1 MKFKASHARR
11 SVSRWRKTS
20 KYTSLFAAGLTLLG
34 SAASMAAVTSVEPIT
49 WNVIGLDS
57 NKPDTVQLA
66 PGVFPPKDFPVGAR
80 VCNDATQLTSM
91 TATFVWVDNEDPVYL
106 SVYGPGGLGAVEQ
119 TLAPVAGGGCQDV
132 YYQIEIDP
140 RVKAAFNNREGYYIE
155 VSAGGETEAVRTP
168 DNREFW
174 IEQLVSQN
182 RNAVLGYEVNGVL
195 YTPGGTDAVPVYVG
209 QTLDLFITGKTATQG
224 YEQLEMFMNLPPELF
239 RINSVAMTYSANAGT
254 DPDAGTKLYADGC
267 GWENDRTSSSYHNNL
282 SCSGTGK
289 YGGQVTLRYSVT
301 VLGEPTGRFAPEGG
315 TPGRYTGQ
323 TMIYDFSGSSYHYN
337 SDYASGGLNFDWV
350 APPAILPS
358 DLVLSKVGAPQNS
371 QLSKFSITIT
381 NDGPNPVTS
390 STNAPIRVLDS
401 LPLGY
406 DLKNPS
412 PTVPAGTTATFDGG
426 GFNTNARDIVW
437 TLNDGTTLGV
447 GQSLTLE
454 LNVFYSGTAGLQ
466 ASDFE
471 NCAELTHID
480 TVNGNLD
487 ADLSNN
493 IACDSLPA
501 DPFDLSISKSVTP
514 DPGTAGQA
522 IFTFTVTNVSAVA
535 SDPAYIADSFPAG
548 YTVVSTTGTELAGTV
563 DPLVVWE
570 VPALAAGASHT
581 VTATVAVAPPVVGD
595 NLALNYLNTAEVVDG
610 SSSLS
615 GGVFTKVALN
625 DAETGNNQATAAF
638 IPPLLQIVKDA
649 DGVLSGD
656 IYDFTLR
663 VGKLGGFAGGEI
675 IVVTE
680 VPPAGS
686 NITAIGGDGWT
697 CTPATSE
704 VPADVPTQ
712 CSRTVS
718 ENDPTL
724 SDTYPD
730 INVTVGFPDPI
741 TLSSVQNTA
750 YVQAFAF
757 DPDTDGLV
765 EIENTYAE
773 DAAVL
778 AVPLPL
784 DFTLDKL
791 LYEGS
796 DSGAQCE
803 TNALAKWVTVNAA
816 GDPVAYTWC
825 FIVTNS
831 GLAVFSTADVTL
843 TDPALIGSL
852 VAPAPVNLLP
862 GDTAVWYV
870 EDSRNSGLV
879 NTAEAS
885 VQRDGDAEPLVRE
898 ATATLAYVSDPPYGI
913 KTGTVS
919 GLNQISW
926 TMVWINQSTVVAENV
941 FITDQLPDNMTFN
954 GNLVCEARGSS
965 VIAVDGCNF
974 NSAIG
979 NQGRIEVLATMGADD
994 GATNEATAENEV
1006 VISFDVLVPPSE
1018 TEAEYFNQAFAD
1030 WTPEGTLGP
1039 VALTGDSTDTPD
1051 GVTRVA
1057 TRVLVPAAVAV
1068 PFWSPLHLLLM
1079 VLAVMALVRHQGR
1092 RSRMS

>member
-11 SVSRWRKTS
+11 SVSRWRKTT

-57 NKPDTVQLA
+57 NKPDTVQPA

-80 VCNDATQLTSM
+80 VCNDATQSTDM
-91 TATFVWVDNEDPVYL
+91 TATFVWVDNQDPVYL

-182 RNAVLGYEVNGVL
+182 RNGILGYQVNGVA
-195 YTPGGTDAVPVYVG
+195 YTPGTGSVPVYVG

-224 YEQLEMFMNLPPELF
+224 YEQLQMFMNLPPELF

-267 GWENDRTSSSYHNNL
+267 GWENDRTSIRYHNNL
-282 SCSGTGK
+282 SCSGSGK
-289 YGGQVTLRYSVT
+289 YGGQVSLRYSIT
-301 VLGEPTGRFAPEGG
+301 VLAEPTAESRFGADGS
-315 TPGRYTGQ
+315 YTGQ

-337 SDYASGGLNFDWV
+337 SDYASGGLNFAWEE
-350 APPAILPS
+350 PPAILPS
-358 DLVLSKVGAPQNS
+358 DLVLSKVGAPKNN
-371 QLSKFSITIT
+371 QLSAFSITIT

-390 STNAPIRVLDS
+390 TTNAPIRVLDM

-426 GFNTNARDIVW
+426 GFNTNAREIVW
-437 TLNDGTTLGV
+437 TLNDGTTLSV

-454 LNVFYSGTAGLQ
+454 LNVFYSGSAGLQ

-501 DPFDLSISKSVTP
+501 DPFDLSISKSVAP

-581 VTATVAVAPPVVGD
+581 VSATVTVADPVVGD
-595 NLALNYLNTAEVVDG
+595 DLALKYLNTAEVVDG

-649 DGVLSGD
+649 DGVLSGLT
-656 IYDFTLR
+656 YDFTLS
-663 VGKLGGFAGGEI
+663 VGKLGGFVAGDT

-686 NITAIGGDGWT
+686 SITLMEGDGWL
-697 CTPATSE
+697 CTLATEDAPA
-704 VPADVPTQ
+704 Q
-712 CSRTVS
+712 CSRTVVTDPA
-718 ENDPTL
+718 DPTL
-724 SDTYPD
+724 PQSTYPIID
-730 INVTVGFPDPI
+730 VTAAFTEEEPVTVA
-741 TLSSVQNTA
+741 SVQNTA

-778 AVPLPL
+778 EVPLPL

-803 TNALAKWVTVNAA
+803 TDARAEWVTVNAA

-831 GLAVFSTADVTL
+831 GLATFSTADVTL

-941 FITDQLPDNMTFN
+941 FITDELPDNMTFN

-974 NSAIG
+974 NPDIG
-979 NQGRIEVLATMGADD
+979 NQGRIEVLATMGPDD